1 MWTQIQLK
9 NFRGYSDTGLQELRP
24 LTILIGPNGGGKST
38 LLKLFMAFKQTAESS
53 DNATTLITSVDLD
66 KRGYVD
72 LGLYP
77 DYVYQGDTKRNIQ
90 VFLGWETPKK
100 NGRQKHLL
108 DSDKVRALNIQLAYR
123 QIGKQVVVQ
132 ELEYRGLKQDIQAS
146 GADGETKGK
155 ILVSLSRQPRGA
167 YKPDMPH
174 KKEWKIG
181 DRDASKTYEPYK
193 FYRFSPDFLADVTT
207 RTEAELR
214 SYVQEFENQLFQTY
228 YLGPLRENP
237 QRYYE
242 ATGERP
248 DDLGIKGQKI
258 GAVLYA
264 DKDDNQEKIIKLTS
278 KWLNELDIADS
289 VSLSRIAKGNLFHLK
304 IHGRNQKHD
313 TNIID
318 YGFGVSQIL
327 PVIVE
332 SLYSPD
338 NATLLIEQPEIHLN
352 AHQQLELPNLFV
364 ELIKTSSKQFIIET
378 HSEYFLKRLGTLV
391 ARQELSPEKV
401 IVYYCHTDEEG
412 SHMQPIKFDDLG
424 VASWWPEQFLSEGF
438 EGAAEH
444 LEAMEA
450 RQEAA

>member
-1 MWTQIQLK
+1 MRLK

-24 LTILIGPNGGGKST
+24 ITILIGPNGGGKST
-38 LLKLFMAFKQTAESS
+38 LLKFFMALKQTAESS

-72 LGLYP
+72 LGLYS
-77 DYVYQGDTKRNIQ
+77 DYVYQGNTERKIHL
-90 VFLGWETPKK
+90 FLAWESLRK
-100 NGRQKHLL
+100 NGRKKQVGESVNAL
-108 DSDKVRALNIQLAYR
+108 DVQLAFR
-123 QIGKQVVVQ
+123 QTGKQVVVQ
-132 ELEYRGLKQDIQAS
+132 KLTYREESQAS
-146 GADGETKGK
+146 ESVVAGK
-155 ILVSLSRQPRGA
+155 VLASLSRQRRGA

-174 KKEWKIG
+174 KQDWKIG
-181 DRDASKTYEPYK
+181 GKDTSKKYEPYK
-193 FYRFSPDFLADVTT
+193 FYRFSPDFLADVTSQ
-207 RTEAELR
+207 AEMALR

-242 ATGERP
+242 TTGERP
-248 DDLGIKGQKI
+248 GDLGIKGQRI

-278 KWLNELDIADS
+278 KWLNKLEIADS
-289 VSLSRIAKGNLFHLK
+289 ISLSRIAKGNLFHLN
-304 IHGRNQKHD
+304 IRGRNQDYD

-364 ELIKTSSKQFIIET
+364 DLMKTSSKQFIIET

-391 ARQELSPEKV
+391 AKRELAPEEV
-401 IVYYCHTDEEG
+401 ILYYCDTDEHG
-412 SHMQPIKFDDLG
+412 SHMKPIEFDELG

-438 EGAAEH
+438 EGSAEH
-444 LEAMEA
+444 LEAMES
-450 RQEAA
+450 RQEVE